1 MILHSTRYYDV
12 ETQGLQ
18 WEQRTDQM
26 NEGAEAHETRPT
38 RTIAETDLIDQVTII
53 TLWLVLGRSLSSQ
66 GVRRVEGDGIC
77 LL

>member
-1 MILHSTRYYDV
+1 
-12 ETQGLQ
+12 
-18 WEQRTDQM
+18 M

-66 GVRRVEGDGIC
+66 GVRHDDGERGMGYVCYNVWLFAYPSVVASNIT
-77 LL
+77 